1 MSVSMDQ
8 LNQILTAFNDHDLDG
23 IMEWFAEDS
32 EFLLAKGTEPHGE
45 RFVGKPAIRE
55 ILGMRFKSMPDI
67 QWQDGQS
74 WIMGDKALSEWR
86 GTGTAPTGRIDC
98 LGCDLWEFRQ
108 GKIVKKDT
116 YYKQVV
122 TTD

>member
-1 MSVSMDQ
+1 MSISMDQ
-8 LNQILTAFNDHDLDG
+8 LNQIITAFNDHDLDG
-23 IMEWFAEDS
+23 IMEWFADDG

-55 ILGMRFKSMPDI
+55 ILGIRFKSMPDI

-86 GTGTAPTGRIDC
+86 VTGAAPTGRIDC

-108 GKIVKKDT
+108 GKIIKKDT
-116 YYKQVV
+116 YYKQVI

>member
-67 QWQDGQS
+67 QWQGGQS

-86 GTGTAPTGRIDC
+86 VTGTAPAGRIDC

>member
-8 LNQILTAFNDHDLDG
+8 LNQILTAFNDHDLNG

-32 EFLLAKGTEPHGE
+32 EFLLAKGTKPHGE

-86 GTGTAPTGRIDC
+86 
-98 LGCDLWEFRQ
+98 CDLWEFRQ

>member
-8 LNQILTAFNDHDLDG
+8 LNQILNAFNDHDLDG

-67 QWQDGQS
+67 QWRDGQS

-86 GTGTAPTGRIDC
+86 VTGTAPTGKIDC

-116 YYKQVV
+116 YYKQVI

>member
-55 ILGMRFKSMPDI
+55 ILGMRFKSMPNI
-67 QWQDGQS
+67 QWQDSQS

-86 GTGTAPTGRIDC
+86 VTGTAPTGQIDC

>member
-1 MSVSMDQ
+1 
-8 LNQILTAFNDHDLDG
+8 
-23 IMEWFAEDS
+23 
-32 EFLLAKGTEPHGE
+32 
-45 RFVGKPAIRE
+45 
-55 ILGMRFKSMPDI
+55 
-67 QWQDGQS
+67 
-74 WIMGDKALSEWR
+74 MGDKALSEWR
-86 GTGTAPTGRIDC
+86 VTGTAPTGKIDC

>member
-8 LNQILTAFNDHDLDG
+8 LNQILSAFNDHDLDG

-45 RFVGKPAIRE
+45 RFVGKAAIRE
-55 ILGMRFKSMPDI
+55 ILGTRFQSMPDI
-67 QWQDGQS
+67 QCRDGES

-86 GTGTAPTGRIDC
+86 VTGTAPTGRIDC

-108 GKIVKKDT
+108 GKIIKKDT

>member
-1 MSVSMDQ
+1 MDQ
-8 LNQILTAFNDHDLDG
+8 LNQILSAFNDHDLDG

-45 RFVGKPAIRE
+45 RFVGKAAIRE
-55 ILGMRFKSMPDI
+55 ILGTRFQSMPDI
-67 QWQDGQS
+67 QWRDGES

-86 GTGTAPTGRIDC
+86 VTGTAPTGKIDC

-108 GKIVKKDT
+108 GKIIKKDT

>member
-32 EFLLAKGTEPHGE
+32 EFLLAKGTKPHGE

-67 QWQDGQS
+67 QWQDSQS

-86 GTGTAPTGRIDC
+86 VKGTAPTGRIDC
-98 LGCDLWEFRQ
+98 LCCDLWEFRP

-116 YYKQVV
+116 HFKQVV
-122 TTD
+122 SPD